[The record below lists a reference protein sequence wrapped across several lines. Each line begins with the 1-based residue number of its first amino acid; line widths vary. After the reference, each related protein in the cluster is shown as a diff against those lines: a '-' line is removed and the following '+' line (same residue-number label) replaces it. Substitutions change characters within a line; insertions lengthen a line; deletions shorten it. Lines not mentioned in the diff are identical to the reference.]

1 MNKERIDDLVDILG
15 EEYARIENTF
25 VIRNQEQLVKYL
37 EDPKKWKAQQLASRT
52 AYKKELIANAKEQ
65 LEHLNE
71 KAEKV
76 FLLSYKEVDKDAIEV
91 SETEIVAEDLPTDV
105 KKQISDIKK
114 FNAKEVL
121 RLANQSLKTY
131 TKQVRLID
139 TLSTPDDLYEVVKR
153 QLPKGIENGIK
164 IAYKDGKQFSWKAY
178 MEMNIRTTVH
188 QEMNQHQTKVGA
200 KVGQI
205 FYICDSFGD
214 CAPDHADYQGKIYY
228 NADAEITDEA
238 QAYIDANGIQSIQEV
253 RDGEP
258 YLGSRPNCRHNF
270 HAIPT
275 SEVLSETA
283 DEILEKNDFKYGEY
297 EKSNYEALQ
306 KQRYNERQ
314 IRKFKLREEN
324 ARKII
329 KETGVKDFANVN
341 KEHQKVLEWQ
351 RKQREL
357 IKENEG
363 VLERQYNRENAKI
376 VVNDLGVRY
385 DYKVQEGELV
395 KKK

>member
-258 YLGSRPNCRHNF
+258 YLGNF